1 MVANVID
8 RRRAQ
13 IRSDDNIV
21 FGRKG
26 DSKSAGIR
34 VSRALAEANG
44 YKKPTIVKCKE
55 MTFPMDIIAQ
65 FNGGR
70 FCVQC
75 SGCHGCR

>member
-1 MVANVID
+1 MA
-8 RRRAQ
+8 A
-13 IRSDDNIV
+13 
-21 FGRKG
+21 K
-26 DSKSAGIR
+26 KKKKPAPKT
-34 VSRALAEANG
+34 
-44 YKKPTIVKCKE
+44 YKKPVFVKNEK